1 MITLR
6 RLEIMQGIARGG
18 VLKAA
23 GWNSIGRDR
32 WRDYGKQKL
41 HCSFHITRVL
51 VSGHQHVTSGL
62 IEKMVACG
70 LIEAFKP
77 HAGVPC
83 YRLTAKGHLSLCLP
97 ELPVR

>member
-1 MITLR
+1 MTVTAR
-6 RLEIMQGIARGG
+6 RREIMEGIARGG

-32 WRDYGKQKL
+32 WRDYGKRKR
-41 HCSFHITRVL
+41 HCSFHVTRVL
-51 VSGHQHVTSGL
+51 DSGYYHVTIGL

-83 YRLTAKGHLSLCLP
+83 YRLTPKGISLS
-97 ELPVR
+97 R